1 MNDDANVNV
10 KIHVNDDSKAAVE
23 EAKNGFAGLWK
34 QVGGGVVAA
43 QLVNDAWEGLK
54 TGIKAVTD
62 NYKEHQQAEAQ
73 LQAVLKSTGGA
84 AGVTADQVNN
94 LADSI
99 MKTTPIDGEAALAA
113 ENMLLTFTSIHKDVF
128 PAATKAVT
136 DMATAMNNGATP
148 SSEQLSNTAIQVGK
162 ALQDPINGVTALRKV
177 GVSLSDQ
184 QKEQVKHFMAVNDQA
199 DAQKL
204 ILQELAKEFGGSA
217 SAAATTFAGKM
228 EMLKNHFIDLGVG
241 AIPKIEEKLNEFLN
255 WLAKLASDKTFKDF
269 IGDVENFAKAFAKFE
284 IKGFQTE
291 WKVFKDVIETVKAVF
306 EAMMPSLKAL
316 WNSLASNIGPAFRE
330 IRDAVVRLYNSLQPA
345 LMDVLKILAVI
356 IGVTLIGAIYLFING
371 LRIAIDVLAF
381 VIHVITDLIGWIS
394 NLIGWFGTAFSW
406 LAKLAIK
413 IVSAL
418 EHPKSLLA
426 QAGHDI
432 IAGLIDGMTGQF
444 GAALNHVKNLGKEIV
459 SSFKSLLGIHS
470 PSAVFAEIGK
480 NMGAGLIQGLQG
492 IQAQANIAT
501 TQLVT
506 GVPASGGTSPVNNN
520 TSNNYNGG
528 NRSTVNIQQVVLS
541 TPAAVSKFFESINQ
555 DSLNAGSGLSVV
567 QGQY

>member
-413 IVSAL
+413 IVS
-418 EHPKSLLA
+418 
-426 QAGHDI
+426 
-432 IAGLIDGMTGQF
+432 
-444 GAALNHVKNLGKEIV
+444 
-459 SSFKSLLGIHS
+459 SFKSLLGIHS